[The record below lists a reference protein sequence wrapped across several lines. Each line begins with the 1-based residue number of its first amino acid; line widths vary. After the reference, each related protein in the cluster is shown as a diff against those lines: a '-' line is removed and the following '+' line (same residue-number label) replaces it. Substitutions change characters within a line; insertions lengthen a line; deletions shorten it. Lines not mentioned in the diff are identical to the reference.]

1 VQNCREYCGLGF
13 SNGAIYLK
21 YYDGIDYDC
30 TMEEEDGH
38 HKKQCSM
45 VEKSTGQYGYQKIE
59 FLQKIK
65 SSKKTKHKS
74 NMFSVNIKNSGIENI
89 CKAYSNSTSTNAD
102 DIRNSIKKDI
112 KNAVTKIFENVCPA
126 NTQLFQVYFEE
137 D

>member
-1 VQNCREYCGLGF
+1 
-13 SNGAIYLK
+13 
-21 YYDGIDYDC
+21 
-30 TMEEEDGH
+30 MEEEDGH

-45 VEKSTGQYGYQKIE
+45 AEKSTGQYGYQKIE

-89 CKAYSNSTSTNAD
+89 CNAYPNPTSAKAD

-126 NTQLFQVYFEE
+126 NT
-137 D
+137 